1 MMVKICGLTRAEDAQ
16 LATSLGADFLG
27 FIFVK
32 SSPRYRTADDIARI
46 SDALGPHRPRLVGVF
61 RDEDPEVVR
70 AIAQK
75 VPLDFVQL
83 HGSESDDD
91 IRAIGLPAIKTM
103 HMGDALPDTTLH
115 PTAEWLLFD
124 TPGGGT
130 GRRFDWSLLQQYD
143 RSKRFL
149 LAGGINA
156 DNVAAAIAAVRPDA
170 IDLASGIESA
180 PGIKDHAKLTQ
191 LFEGI
196 KR

>member
-1 MMVKICGLTRAEDAQ
+1 
-16 LATSLGADFLG
+16 
-27 FIFVK
+27 
-32 SSPRYRTADDIARI
+32 
-46 SDALGPHRPRLVGVF
+46 
-61 RDEDPEVVR
+61 
-70 AIAQK
+70 
-75 VPLDFVQL
+75 
-83 HGSESDDD
+83 
-91 IRAIGLPAIKTM
+91 
-103 HMGDALPDTTLH
+103 MGDALPETRLS
-115 PTAEWLLFD
+115 PTAEWRLFD

-130 GRRFDWSLLQQYD
+130 GRRFDWSQLQQYD
-143 RSKRFL
+143 RSKRCL